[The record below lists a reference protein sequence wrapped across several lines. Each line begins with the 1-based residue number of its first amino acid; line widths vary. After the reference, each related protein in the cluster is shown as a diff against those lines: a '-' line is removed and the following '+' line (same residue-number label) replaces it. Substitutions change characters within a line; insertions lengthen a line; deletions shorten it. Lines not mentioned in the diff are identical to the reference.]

1 MNLIKDKRGLEFK
14 KALFALIIIGM
25 AIYGIGIWV
34 GEWSDNYSSGITYD
48 LGDYDKSDT
57 LSSYATS
64 TQGNLSTKSSF
75 DTTSAG
81 DFEGTSIRGAFSIV
95 NDIFTPFNVLFGS
108 GGMLSSIQDR
118 WNIPDYIMIGI
129 ISMMILAIVFAL
141 IALFF
146 RKAEGTT

>member
-1 MNLIKDKRGLEFK
+1 MINKKGLIFK
-14 KALFALIIIGM
+14 NALFALIIISM
-25 AIYGIGIWV
+25 VIVGIGIWV
-34 GEWSDNYSSGITYD
+34 NEWSDKYDSGIDYD
-48 LGDYDKSDT
+48 LGNYNQLDT

-81 DFEGTSIRGAFSIV
+81 DFEGTSIRGAFSVI
-95 NDIFTPFNVLFGS
+95 NDIFTPFNVLFGE
-108 GGMLSSIQDR
+108 GGMISSIQDR
-118 WNIPDYIMIGI
+118 WNLPNYIVIGI

-146 RKAEGTT
+146 RKADSTT

>member
-1 MNLIKDKRGLEFK
+1 MNKKGLEFK

-34 GEWSDNYSSGITYD
+34 GEWSDKYSSGINYD
-48 LGDYDKSDT
+48 LGNYNQLDT
-57 LSSYATS
+57 LSSYVTS

-95 NDIFTPFNVLFGS
+95 NDIFTPFNVLFGD
-108 GGMLSSIQDR
+108 GGMLSSIQNR
-118 WNIPDYIMIGI
+118 WNIPNYIMIGI

-146 RKAEGTT
+146 RQPGGST

>member
-1 MNLIKDKRGLEFK
+1 MNIIKDKRGLEFK
-14 KALFALIIIGM
+14 KALFALIVIGM

-34 GEWSDNYSSGITYD
+34 GEWSDKYSSGINYD
-48 LGDYDKSDT
+48 LGNYNKLDT

-81 DFEGTSIRGAFSIV
+81 DFEGTSIRGSFSIV
-95 NDIFTPFNVLFGS
+95 NNIFTPFNVLFGS
-108 GGMLSSIQDR
+108 GGMISSIQDR
-118 WNIPDYIMIGI
+118 WNLPNYIVIGI

-146 RKAEGTT
+146 RQPGGST